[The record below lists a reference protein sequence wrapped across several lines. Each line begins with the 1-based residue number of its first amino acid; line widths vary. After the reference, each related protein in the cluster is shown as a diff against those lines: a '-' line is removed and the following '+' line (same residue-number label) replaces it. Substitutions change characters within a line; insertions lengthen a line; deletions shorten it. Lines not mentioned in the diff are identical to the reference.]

1 MGKIAVFALRY
12 APTVMV
18 GVLLI
23 LFFGL
28 GATATAPVDIFPNI
42 DIPVVSV
49 IWSYGGLSCE
59 DFERRITTFS
69 EVSLSTA
76 VNDVKS
82 IQSTTY
88 DGMSIIRLY
97 LQPEAKVE
105 TAIAQATA
113 SSQSV
118 LKRLPPG
125 ITPPV
130 VVRYSAASV
139 PIIQLALTSK
149 VLSESALYDF
159 GLFRARQ
166 SLSAVR
172 GTTVPPPYG
181 GRVRQIRVDLDSTAL
196 QAHHLSAR
204 DINSSLALQNLVAP
218 SGRAK
223 IGDIDYRLLLNNSPS
238 QYASLAD
245 FPVAND
251 NGHMVFL
258 RDLADVHDGGMIQTN
273 TVRSQGS
280 RSVLVTVLKNGSE
293 STLTIVNH
301 VLETI
306 ADLQKAAPSGLHL
319 NALFDQS
326 VFVRAALSNVVHE
339 GVLAALLTGGL
350 ILLFLGSFRSTLVVL
365 ASIPLALLSSLVML
379 RLGGNTLNIM
389 TLGGLS
395 LAIGILVD
403 DATVTIENIHRNAA
417 MGKPFVQAILDGAR
431 QIASPAFTVMMCICI
446 VFASVLLLDGAS
458 YYLFVPFALA
468 VVFSVFMSFVLS
480 RTLVPVLVYRFLEKD
495 LDHSQEPSGGLIH
508 AVHHRFNLAFERFR
522 EAYSSLLW
530 VCLHHT
536 RLVFVL
542 TAVFL
547 LGSLG
552 LLNFIGRDF
561 FPLVDAGQFRLHVKT
576 PPGTRLESA
585 ERWFSK
591 VEAELRQIL
600 PSDEVA
606 LMLDNIGLPA
616 DSTSMAF
623 SDSTT
628 LDTSDGEILVSL
640 KPNRRASTPEYMRK
654 IRLDLHAKF
663 PDLTFYFQP
672 ADMVGQ
678 ILNAGLPSPIDVRIS
693 GKDREN
699 NLRVARGLARAM
711 RQIPGAVDV
720 RLHQETSAPAIEMN
734 SDRTLLAMQG
744 LTQRNLADDV
754 LVAVS
759 SNQQVSPTYW
769 VDPKSGNTYFV
780 VAQTPQAELD
790 SMDALRRLS
799 VSTPQGNQFLGN
811 LGQLSR
817 RQTPAVVSHLNI
829 QPTYDIYANVDGRD
843 LGAVGQE
850 VSRLVKAFESKLAP
864 GNHLLVQGLV
874 EQLDT
879 TFFRLGVG
887 FVVALVLVYLLLV
900 VNFQSWVDAGIIVM
914 ALPGAASGI
923 LWGLYATHTNFSV
936 PSLMGAIL
944 SLGVATANSV
954 LVIAFARE
962 EMERGLDSLEAAYQA
977 GRIRLR
983 PVLMTAL
990 AMIVGMIPMAL
1001 GMGEGGEQN
1010 APLGRAVIGGLSVA
1024 TVFTLLFVPTVFA
1037 HLRRKGLGQ
1046 AVDPTRG
1053 YEEG

>member
-1 MGKIAVFALRY
+1 MGRIAVFALRF
-12 APTVMV
+12 APTVVV

-28 GATATAPVDIFPNI
+28 GAALTAPVDIFPNI

-82 IQSTTY
+82 IQSTSY
-88 DGMSIIRLY
+88 DGMAIIRLY
-97 LQPEAKVE
+97 LQPEARVE

-139 PIIQLALTSK
+139 PIIQLALTSP
-149 VLSESALYDF
+149 VLPESALYDF

-166 SLSAVR
+166 ALSAVR

-181 GRVRQIRVDLDSTAL
+181 GRVRQIRVDLDSKAL

-204 DINSSLALQNLVAP
+204 DVNSSLALQNLVAP

-223 IGDIDYRLLLNNSPS
+223 IGDIDYRLLMNNSPD
-238 QYASLAD
+238 QYAALEEI
-245 FPVAND
+245 PVANQ
-251 NGHMVFL
+251 NGRLVFL
-258 RDLADVHDGGMIQTN
+258 RDLAQVHDGGMIQTN
-273 TVRSQGS
+273 TVRAGGS

-301 VLETI
+301 VLDTI
-306 ADLQKAAPSGLHL
+306 ADLQKAAPQGLNL
-319 NALFDQS
+319 RPLFDQS
-326 VFVRAALSNVVHE
+326 VFVRAALSNVLHE
-339 GVLAALLTGGL
+339 GALAALLTGAL
-350 ILLFLGSFRSTLVVL
+350 ILLFLGSWRSTLVVL
-365 ASIPLALLSSLVML
+365 ASIPLALLSALVML
-379 RLGGNTLNIM
+379 RAGGNTLNIM

-417 MGKPFVQAILDGAR
+417 MGKPFVQAILDGAK

-446 VFASVLLLDGAS
+446 VFASVTLLDGAS
-458 YYLFVPFALA
+458 YFLFVPFALS

-480 RTLVPVLVYRFLEKD
+480 RTLVPVLVYKFLEKD
-495 LDHSQEPSGGLIH
+495 LQHGEESGHGLIW
-508 AVHHRFNLAFERFR
+508 AVHHRFNQLFERFR

-530 VCLHHT
+530 VCLTHPG
-536 RLVFVL
+536 LLCAL
-542 TAVFL
+542 TAAFV

-561 FPLVDAGQFRLHVKT
+561 FPTVDAGQFRLHVKC
-576 PPGTRLESA
+576 PPGTRLESS

-591 VEAELRQIL
+591 VESELRRVIPPEQI
-600 PSDEVA
+600 A

-640 KPNRRASTPEYMRK
+640 QKGVSTPECMRK
-654 IRLDLHAKF
+654 VRLALHQKF

-693 GKDREN
+693 GKDRQN
-699 NLRVARGLARAM
+699 NLEVARALVRSI

-720 RLHQETSAPAIEMN
+720 RLHQETGAPALAMEA
-734 SDRTLLAMQG
+734 DRTLLAMQG

-780 VAQTPQAELD
+780 VAQTPQLQLD
-790 SMDALRRLS
+790 SLDALRRLS
-799 VSTPQGNQFLGN
+799 VSTPQGDQLLGN
-811 LGQLSR
+811 LGRISR

-829 QPTYDIYANVDGRD
+829 QPTYDVYANVDGRD
-843 LGAVGQE
+843 LGAVGYE
-850 VSRLVKAFESKLAP
+850 INKLVAQYRKKLAP
-864 GNHLLVQGLV
+864 GNQILVQGLV

-879 TFFRLGVG
+879 TFQRLGLG

-900 VNFQSWVDAGIIVM
+900 VNFQSWLDAGIIVM
-914 ALPGAASGI
+914 ALPGAACGI
-923 LWGLYATHTNFSV
+923 LWGLYVSHTNFSV

-962 EMERGLDSLEAAYQA
+962 EMGRGLDSLEAAYQA

-990 AMIVGMIPMAL
+990 AMIVGMVPMAL
-1001 GMGEGGEQN
+1001 GLGEGGEQN
-1010 APLGRAVIGGLSVA
+1010 APLGRAVIGGLTVA

-1037 HLRRKGLGQ
+1037 RLRRYGLGH
-1046 AVDPTRG
+1046 AEDPTRG
-1053 YEEG
+1053 YEEM

>member
-12 APTVMV
+12 APTVVV
-18 GVLLI
+18 GVILI

-28 GATATAPVDIFPNI
+28 GAALTAPVDIFPTI

-49 IWSYGGLSCE
+49 IWSYGGLSAE
-59 DFERRITTFS
+59 EFERRVTTFS

-88 DGMSIIRLY
+88 DGMAIIRLY
-97 LQPEAKVE
+97 LQPEARVE

-118 LKRLPPG
+118 LKRLPQG

-149 VLSESALYDF
+149 VLPESALYDF
-159 GLFRARQ
+159 GLFRVRQ

-181 GRVRQIRVDLDSTAL
+181 GRVRQIRVDLDSQAL

-204 DINSSLALQNLVAP
+204 DINTCLAQQNVVAP

-223 IGDIDYRLLLNNSPS
+223 IGDIDYRILMNNSPA
-238 QYASLAD
+238 QFPTLAD
-245 FPVAND
+245 IPVTNE
-251 NGHMVFL
+251 GGRLVFL
-258 RDLADVHDGGMIQTN
+258 RDLAQVHDGGMIQTN

-293 STLTIVNH
+293 STLSIVSN
-301 VLETI
+301 VLKTLQ
-306 ADLQKAAPSGLHL
+306 DLQKSAPSGLQL
-319 NALFDQS
+319 QPLFDQS
-326 VFVRAALSNVVHE
+326 VFVRAALENVLHE
-339 GVLAALLTGGL
+339 GVLAGLLTGGL
-350 ILLFLGSFRSTLVVL
+350 ILLFLGSVRSTMVVL
-365 ASIPLALLSSLVML
+365 TSIPLALLSSLVML
-379 RLGGNTLNIM
+379 RWGGHTLNIM

-417 MGKPFVQAILDGAR
+417 LGKPFVQSILDGAR
-431 QIASPAFTVMMCICI
+431 QIAAPAFTVMMCICI
-446 VFASVLLLDGAS
+446 VFASVALLDGAS
-458 YYLFVPFALA
+458 YFLFVPFALA
-468 VVFSVFMSFVLS
+468 VVSSVFMSFVLS
-480 RTLVPVLVYRFLEKD
+480 RTLVPVLVYRFLRDD
-495 LDHSQEPSGGLIH
+495 LNQHGHPTGGLVQ
-508 AVHHRFNLAFERFR
+508 AVHLRFNALFERFR
-522 EAYSSLLW
+522 TAYSHVLW
-530 VCLHHT
+530 ECLRHP
-536 RLVFVL
+536 RVVFTL
-542 TAVFL
+542 TGIFL
-547 LGSLG
+547 LGSLT
-552 LLNFIGRDF
+552 LLGWIGRDF
-561 FPLVDAGQFRLHVKT
+561 FPTVDAGQFRLHVKT
-576 PPGTRLESA
+576 PPGTRLETC
-585 ERWFSK
+585 ERLFSQ
-591 VEAELRQIL
+591 VEAEVRQII
-600 PSDEVA
+600 PPDEVA

-628 LDTSDGEILVSL
+628 QDCSDGEILVSL
-640 KPNRRASTPEYMRK
+640 RPSRRASTQQYQSR
-654 IRLDLHAKF
+654 IRLGLHRKF
-663 PDLTFYFQP
+663 PNLEFYFQP
-672 ADMVGQ
+672 ADMVSQ

-693 GKDREN
+693 GKDREG
-699 NLRVARGLARAM
+699 NLRLARDLVQQM
-711 RQIPGAVDV
+711 RTIPGAVDV
-720 RLHQETSAPAIEMN
+720 RLHQQTSAPAIQVE
-734 SDRTLLAMQG
+734 SDRTLLSLQG

-754 LVAVS
+754 LVSLS

-780 VAQTPQAELD
+780 VAQTPQLQMD
-790 SMDALRRLS
+790 SMDSLRQLT
-799 VSTPQGNQFLGN
+799 VSTPQGSQLLGN
-811 LGQLSR
+811 LGRISR
-817 RQTPAVVSHLNI
+817 GETPAVISHLNI
-829 QPTYDIYANVDGRD
+829 QPTYDVYANVEARD
-843 LGAVGQE
+843 LGAVGAD
-850 VSRLVKAFESKLAP
+850 VNRLVNSLRSRLAP
-864 GNHLLVQGLV
+864 GNRLLVQGLV
-874 EQLDT
+874 EQLDS
-879 TFFRLGVG
+879 TFMRLGIG

-900 VNFQSWVDAGIIVM
+900 VNFQSWTDAGIIVM
-914 ALPGAASGI
+914 ALPGAGSGI
-923 LWGLYATHTNFSV
+923 LWGLYASHTNFSV

-962 EMERGLDSLEAAYQA
+962 RMQAGVDSLEAAYDA

-983 PVLMTAL
+983 PVMMTAL

-1001 GMGEGGEQN
+1001 GLGEGGEQN

-1024 TVFTLLFVPTVFA
+1024 TLFTLLFVPTVFA
-1037 HLRRKGLGQ
+1037 YARRHGLGEQ
-1046 AVDPTRG
+1046 LDPTRE
-1053 YEEG
+1053 YEQ

>member
-1 MGKIAVFALRY
+1 MGRIAVFALRF

-28 GATATAPVDIFPNI
+28 GAALTAPVDIFPNI

-88 DGMSIIRLY
+88 DGMAIVRLY

-139 PIIQLALTSK
+139 PIIQLALTSP
-149 VLSESALYDF
+149 VLPESALYDF

-166 SLSAVR
+166 GLSAVR

-181 GRVRQIRVDLDSTAL
+181 GRVRQIRVDLDTKAL

-204 DINSSLALQNLVAP
+204 DINTSLALQNLVAP

-223 IGDIDYRLLLNNSPS
+223 IGDIDYRLLMNNSPS
-238 QYASLAD
+238 QFASLEEI
-245 FPVAND
+245 PVANQ
-251 NGHMVFL
+251 NGRLVFL
-258 RDLADVHDGGMIQTN
+258 RDLAQVHDGGMIQTN
-273 TVRSQGS
+273 TVRADGS
-280 RSVLVTVLKNGSE
+280 RSVLVTVLKNGAE
-293 STLTIVNH
+293 STLTIVDH
-301 VLETI
+301 VLDTI
-306 ADLQKAAPSGLHL
+306 RDLQKAAPKGLNL
-319 NALFDQS
+319 KPLFDQS
-326 VFVRAALSNVVHE
+326 VFVRAALSNVLHE
-339 GVLAALLTGGL
+339 GALAGLLTGAL
-350 ILLFLGSFRSTLVVL
+350 ILLFLGSWRSTLVVL
-365 ASIPLALLSSLVML
+365 ASIPLALLSALVML
-379 RLGGNTLNIM
+379 RAGGNTLNIM

-417 MGKPFVQAILDGAR
+417 MGKPFVQAILDGAK

-446 VFASVLLLDGAS
+446 VFASVTLLDGAS
-458 YYLFVPFALA
+458 YFLFVPFALS

-480 RTLVPVLVYRFLEKD
+480 RTLVPVLVYKFLEKD
-495 LDHSQEPSGGLIH
+495 LQHGEEGGHGLIW
-508 AVHHRFNLAFERFR
+508 AVHHRFNQGFERFR

-530 VCLHHT
+530 VCLNHPG
-536 RLVFVL
+536 LVSSL
-542 TAVFL
+542 TAAFL

-561 FPLVDAGQFRLHVKT
+561 FPTVDAGQFRLHVKC
-576 PPGTRLESA
+576 PAGTRLESA
-585 ERWFSK
+585 ERWFSQ
-591 VEAELRQIL
+591 VEGELRRIIPPQQM
-600 PSDEVA
+600 S

-640 KPNRRASTPEYMRK
+640 KKGLSTPEVMRK
-654 IRLDLHAKF
+654 VRLELHQKF
-663 PDLTFYFQP
+663 PDLSFYFQP

-693 GKDREN
+693 GKDRDN
-699 NLRVARGLARAM
+699 NLQVARALVRSI

-720 RLHQETSAPAIEMN
+720 RLHQETGAPALAME

-780 VAQTPQAELD
+780 VAQTPQVQLD
-790 SMDALRRLS
+790 SLDALRRLS
-799 VSTPQGNQFLGN
+799 VSTPQGDQMLGN
-811 LGQLSR
+811 LGSISR
-817 RQTPAVVSHLNI
+817 RQTPAVISHLNI
-829 QPTYDIYANVDGRD
+829 QPTYDVFANVDERD
-843 LGAVGQE
+843 LGAVGSE
-850 VSRLVKAFESKLAP
+850 VNKLVAQYRSKLKP
-864 GNHLLVQGLV
+864 GNKIMVQGLV

-879 TFFRLGVG
+879 TFAHLGMG
-887 FVVALVLVYLLLV
+887 FVVALVLVFLLLV

-923 LWGLYATHTNFSV
+923 LWGLYVTHTNFSV

-962 EMERGLDSLEAAYQA
+962 EMQRGVDSLEAAYQA

-990 AMIVGMIPMAL
+990 AMIVGMVPMAMGL
-1001 GMGEGGEQN
+1001 GEGGEQN
-1010 APLGRAVIGGLSVA
+1010 APLGRAVIGGLTVA
-1024 TVFTLLFVPTVFA
+1024 TVFTLLFVPTLFA
-1037 HLRRKGLGQ
+1037 RLRRHGLGQ
-1046 AVDPTRG
+1046 AEDPTLG
-1053 YEEG
+1053 YQE

>member
-1 MGKIAVFALRY
+1 MGRIAVFALRF
-12 APTVMV
+12 APTVLV

-28 GATATAPVDIFPNI
+28 GAALTAPVDIFPNI

-88 DGMSIIRLY
+88 DGMAIIRLY

-139 PIIQLALTSK
+139 PIIQLALTSR
-149 VLSESALYDF
+149 VLPESALYDF

-166 SLSAVR
+166 ALSAVR

-181 GRVRQIRVDLDSTAL
+181 GRVRQIRVDLDTKAM

-223 IGDIDYRLLLNNSPS
+223 IGDIDYRLLMNNSP
-238 QYASLAD
+238 ARFDSLEEI
-245 FPVAND
+245 PVANQ
-251 NGHMVFL
+251 NGRLVFL
-258 RDLADVHDGGMIQTN
+258 RDLAQVHDGGMIQTN
-273 TVRSQGS
+273 TVRADGS
-280 RSVLVTVLKNGSE
+280 RSVLVTVLKNGAE
-293 STLTIVNH
+293 STLTIVDQ

-306 ADLQKAAPSGLHL
+306 HDLQKAAPQGLNL
-319 NALFDQS
+319 KPLFDQS
-326 VFVRAALSNVVHE
+326 VFVRGALSNVLHE
-339 GVLAALLTGGL
+339 GALAGLLTGAL
-350 ILLFLGSFRSTLVVL
+350 ILLFLGSWRSTLVVL
-365 ASIPLALLSSLVML
+365 ASIPLALLSALVML
-379 RLGGNTLNIM
+379 RAAGHTLNIM

-417 MGKPFVQAILDGAR
+417 MGKPFVQAILDGAK

-446 VFASVLLLDGAS
+446 VFASVTLLDGAS
-458 YYLFVPFALA
+458 YFLFVPFALS

-495 LDHSQEPSGGLIH
+495 LQHGEEGGH
-508 AVHHRFNLAFERFR
+508 GFVWAVHHRFNQGFERFR

-530 VCLHHT
+530 VCLNHSG
-536 RLVFVL
+536 LVCSL
-542 TAVFL
+542 TLAFL
-547 LGSLG
+547 LSSLG

-561 FPLVDAGQFRLHVKT
+561 FPTVDAGQFRLHVKC

-585 ERWFSK
+585 ERWFSQ
-591 VEAELRQIL
+591 VEGELRRVIGPGNL
-600 PSDEVA
+600 A
-606 LMLDNIGLPA
+606 MMLDNIGLPA

-640 KPNRRASTPEYMRK
+640 KRGISTPDCIRSV
-654 IRLDLHAKF
+654 RLDLHQKF

-678 ILNAGLPSPIDVRIS
+678 ILNAGLPSPIDVRVS

-699 NLRVARGLARAM
+699 NLQVARALVRSI

-720 RLHQETSAPAIEMN
+720 RLHQETGAPALAIE

-780 VAQTPQAELD
+780 VAQTPQVQMD
-790 SMDALRRLS
+790 SLDALRRLS
-799 VSTPQGNQFLGN
+799 VSTPQGDQLLGN
-811 LGQLSR
+811 LGEISR
-817 RQTPAVVSHLNI
+817 RQTPAVISHLNI
-829 QPTYDIYANVDGRD
+829 QPTYDVYANVDERD
-843 LGAVGQE
+843 LGAVGAE
-850 VSRLVKAFESKLAP
+850 VNRLVQQYRAKLKP
-864 GNHLLVQGLV
+864 GNKIMVQGLV

-879 TFFRLGVG
+879 TFARLGMG
-887 FVVALVLVYLLLV
+887 FVVALVLVFLLLV

-923 LWGLYATHTNFSV
+923 LWGLYVTHTNFSV

-962 EMERGLDSLEAAYQA
+962 EMQRGVESLEAAYQA

-990 AMIVGMIPMAL
+990 AMIVGMVPMAL

-1010 APLGRAVIGGLSVA
+1010 APLGRAVIGGLTVA

-1037 HLRRKGLGQ
+1037 RMRRNGLGQ
-1046 AVDPTRG
+1046 AVDPTLD
-1053 YEEG
+1053 YEK

>member
-12 APTVMV
+12 APSVVV

-23 LFFGL
+23 LFFGM
-28 GATATAPVDIFPNI
+28 GAAVTAPVDIFPNI

-82 IQSTTY
+82 IQSTSY
-88 DGMSIIRLY
+88 DGMAIIRLY

-130 VVRYSAASV
+130 VVKYSAASV

-149 VLSESALYDF
+149 ILPESALYDF

-166 SLSAVR
+166 ALSAVR

-181 GRVRQIRVDLDSTAL
+181 GRVRQIRVDLDSKAL

-204 DINSSLALQNLVAP
+204 DVNNCLALQNLVAP

-223 IGDIDYRLLLNNSPS
+223 IGDIDYRLLMNNSPS
-238 QYASLAD
+238 AYESLQD
-245 FPVAND
+245 IPVHQEQ
-251 NGHMVFL
+251 GRIVYL
-258 RDLADVHDGGMIQTN
+258 KDLAQVHDGGMIQTN
-273 TVRSQGS
+273 TVRAEGN

-293 STLTIVNH
+293 STLTIVDH

-306 ADLQKAAPSGLHL
+306 RDLQKAAPQGLNL
-319 NALFDQS
+319 KPLFDQS
-326 VFVRAALSNVVHE
+326 IFVRAALSNVIHE
-339 GVLAALLTGGL
+339 GLLAGVLTGGL

-365 ASIPLALLSSLVML
+365 ASIPLALLSALVLL
-379 RLGGNTLNIM
+379 RLGNNTLNIM

-417 MGKPFVQAILDGAR
+417 MGKPFVKAILDGAR

-446 VFASVLLLDGAS
+446 VFASVTLLDGAS
-458 YYLFVPFALA
+458 YYLFVPFALS
-468 VVFSVFMSFVLS
+468 VVYSVFMSFVLS
-480 RTLVPVLVYRFLEKD
+480 RTLVPVLVYKFLQKD
-495 LDHSQEPSGGLIH
+495 LEQHEHQATGLVGLI
-508 AVHHRFNLAFERFR
+508 HHRFNQAFERFR
-522 EAYSSLLW
+522 MIYSSLLW
-530 VCLHHT
+530 FCLHHP
-536 RLVFVL
+536 RLIF
-542 TAVFL
+542 TATTSFL
-547 LGSLG
+547 LLSLG

-561 FPLVDAGQFRLHVKT
+561 FPNVDAGQFRLHVRT
-576 PPGTRLESA
+576 PAGTRLEST

-591 VEAELRQIL
+591 VEAELRQVI
-600 PSDEVA
+600 PAEEIS

-628 LDTSDGEILVSL
+628 LDTSDGEILVALNPSRKL
-640 KPNRRASTPEYMRK
+640 STPEYMRK
-654 IRLDLHAKF
+654 IRLHLHARF
-663 PDLTFYFQP
+663 PDLSFYFQP

-699 NLRVARGLARAM
+699 NLRIARALARSM
-711 RQIPGAVDV
+711 KQIPGAVDV
-720 RLHQETSAPAIEMN
+720 RLHQETSAPAIAIQ
-734 SDRTLLAMQG
+734 SDRTLLALQG

-780 VAQTPQAELD
+780 VAQTPQLELD
-790 SMDALRRLS
+790 SLEALRRLS
-799 VSTPQGNQFLGN
+799 VSTPQGNQLLGN
-811 LGQLSR
+811 LGSLSR

-829 QPTYDIYANVDGRD
+829 QPTYDVYANVDNRD

-850 VSRLVKAFESKLAP
+850 VRLLVDKYRSKLAP
-864 GNHLLVQGLV
+864 GNKLMVQGLV
-874 EQLDT
+874 DQLDT
-879 TFFRLGVG
+879 TFMRLGIG

-900 VNFQSWVDAGIIVM
+900 VNFQSWTDAAIIVM

-923 LWGLYATHTNFSV
+923 LWGLYTTHTNFSV

-962 EMERGLDSLEAAYQA
+962 EMQRGLDSLEAAYQA

-1001 GMGEGGEQN
+1001 GLGEGGEQN
-1010 APLGRAVIGGLSVA
+1010 APLGRAVIGGLTVA

-1037 HLRRKGLGQ
+1037 RLRSQGLGQ
-1046 AVDPTRG
+1046 ETDPTRE
-1053 YEEG
+1053 YEDA